1 MYMNFLRKQLDKI
14 KPSFDKGG
22 KFEKY
27 APVYFA
33 FDTFLFVPNHT
44 TKKGAHVRDGND
56 LKRLMYVVVLALL
69 PALFFG
75 MWNVGYQHYTQLP
88 NPTDDPNFVFPFMD
102 VFMFGALKV
111 IPMVIVSYVVGL
123 GIEFLF
129 AISRG
134 HEVNEGYLVTGMLI
148 PLIMPVDLPLWM
160 LALSVVFAVV
170 IGKEVFGGTGMNIM
184 NPALIARAFAF
195 FSYAPY
201 MSGDKVWVAD
211 AAKIDGVSGE
221 TILGTLASNNST
233 SYSVFE
239 MFMGYIPGSIGET
252 SVLMILI
259 GGALLLYTGVA
270 SWRIMLSGVLG
281 ASVMGLLFNAWG
293 VNALMQFP
301 WWQHLLVGGF
311 AFGIVFMAT
320 DPVTAAQ
327 TNTGKWIYG
336 FFIGIIAIMVR
347 VFNGAYPEGI
357 MMAIL
362 LMNVFSPTIDHYVVQ
377 RNINR
382 RQKRLNNKL
391 KAA

>member
-1 MYMNFLRKQLDKI
+1 MNFLRKQLDKI

-33 FDTFLFVPNHT
+33 FDSFLYVPNHT
-44 TKKGAHVRDGND
+44 TQKGAHIRDGND

-69 PALFFG
+69 PTLFFG
-75 MWNVGYQHYTQLP
+75 MWNIGYQHYSQLP
-88 NPTDDPNFVFPFMD
+88 NPTDDPNFVFPFME

-123 GIEFLF
+123 GIEFIF
-129 AISRG
+129 AIIRG

-148 PLIMPVDLPLWM
+148 PLIMPIDLPLWM
-160 LALSVVFAVV
+160 LALSVAFSVV

-195 FSYAPY
+195 FSYAPF

-211 AAKIDGVSGE
+211 ASTIDGVSGE
-221 TILGTLASNNST
+221 TILGTLASNNT
-233 SYSVFE
+233 PSYSVME

-252 SVLMILI
+252 SILMILI
-259 GGALLLYTGVA
+259 GAAILLYTGVA
-270 SWRIMLSGVLG
+270 SWRIMLSGVIG
-281 ASVMGLLFNAWG
+281 ASVMGFLFNLWG
-293 VNALMQFP
+293 LTALMQFP
-301 WWQHLLVGGF
+301 WWQHLLVGGL

-320 DPVTAAQ
+320 DPVTGAQ

-336 FFIGIIAIMVR
+336 FLIGIITILIR

-357 MMAIL
+357 MLAIL
-362 LMNVFSPTIDHYVVQ
+362 LMNVFAPTIDHYVIESNIKR
-377 RNINR
+377 RN
-382 RQKRLNNKL
+382 KRLMKTL
-391 KAA
+391 KPA

>member
-1 MYMNFLRKQLDKI
+1 MNFLRKQLDKI
-14 KPSFDKGG
+14 KPNFDKGG

-75 MWNVGYQHYTQLP
+75 MWNVGYQHFSQLP
-88 NPTDDPNFVFPFMD
+88 EIVVTHWDMFL
-102 VFMFGALKV
+102 FGALKV

-148 PLIMPVDLPLWM
+148 PLIMPIDLPLWM

-211 AAKIDGVSGE
+211 ASTIDGVSGE
-221 TILGTLASNNST
+221 TILGTLASNNPT
-233 SYSVFE
+233 SYSVFD
-239 MFMGYIPGSIGET
+239 MFMGYVPGSVGET

-259 GGALLLYTGVA
+259 GAALLLYTGVA
-270 SWRIMLSGVLG
+270 SWRIMLSGVIG

-293 VNALMQFP
+293 VNALMQFE
-301 WWQHLLVGGF
+301 WWKHLLVGGL

-327 TNTGKWIYG
+327 TNVGKWIYG
-336 FFIGIIAIMVR
+336 FFIGFFAIMIR

-377 RNINR
+377 SSINR
-382 RQKRLNNKL
+382 RQKRLNKQL
-391 KAA
+391 KTA